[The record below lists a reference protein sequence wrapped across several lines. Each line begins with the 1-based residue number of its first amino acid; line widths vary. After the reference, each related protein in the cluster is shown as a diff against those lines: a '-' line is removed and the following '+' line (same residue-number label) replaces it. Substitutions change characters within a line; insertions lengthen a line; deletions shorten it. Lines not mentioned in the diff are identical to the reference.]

1 MAEESPFDLATAPF
15 RVRAGA
21 TPQDVAREM
30 VASFAAVS
38 GVRGKTAH
46 SFRTAMTVGGA
57 GPETPLFRAGEALAR
72 DIDRGV
78 GDGAGNPYHNS
89 QHFCEVLLSALY
101 LSLLAALPVD
111 ERAQLLVAA
120 LAHDFHHDGRAYGDA
135 PFRLE
140 RLAAAATMPYLEA
153 AGLPDGA
160 RDRIAHLILATQ
172 FSTAVPFVRRC
183 YGQFFGGWERPP
195 VPEDE
200 PRLAVFAEDA
210 RLTLLAVLL
219 TEADVL
225 PSVGL
230 TIEHAELSQANIA
243 REWGKTL
250 GPAEKLHFL
259 ERLFGEFTV
268 SRFFSPNLER
278 LKRAMREKAQAA

>member
-1 MAEESPFDLATAPF
+1 MAEDSPFDLATAPF
-15 RVRAGA
+15 RVSEGA

-30 VASFAAVS
+30 VASFAVVS
-38 GVRGKTAH
+38 GLRDKATR
-46 SFRTAMTVGGA
+46 SFRTAMMVA
-57 GPETPLFRAGEALAR
+57 GLRSDAPLFRAGDALAE

-111 ERAQLLVAA
+111 ERARLLAAA
-120 LAHDFHHDGRAYGDA
+120 LTHDFHHDGRACCDT

-153 AGLPDGA
+153 AGVPAGE
-160 RDRIAHLILATQ
+160 RDRIACLIRATE
-172 FSTAVPFVRRC
+172 STKAAPFVRRC
-183 YGQFFGGWERPP
+183 YGHFFGGSDQPP
-195 VPEDE
+195 VPEGE
-200 PRLAVFAEDA
+200 PRLAVFTDDA

-219 TEADVL
+219 AEADVL

-230 TIEHAELSQANIA
+230 TVEHAELSQANIA
-243 REWGKTL
+243 REWGKSL
-250 GPAEKLHFL
+250 GPADKLDFL
-259 ERLFGEFTV
+259 ERMFGEFTV
-268 SRFFSPNLER
+268 SRFLSPNLER
-278 LKRAMREKAQAA
+278 LKQAMRDKAQAA

>member
-1 MAEESPFDLATAPF
+1 MAEDSPFDLATAPF
-15 RVRAGA
+15 GRRDGA
-21 TPQDVAREM
+21 APDDVAREM

-38 GVRGKTAH
+38 RLRDKTMR
-46 SFRTAMTVGGA
+46 SFWAAMEASGIDPDA
-57 GPETPLFRAGEALAR
+57 PLFRAGEALAR

-78 GDGAGNPYHNS
+78 GDGSGNPYHNS
-89 QHFCEVLLSALY
+89 QHFCEVLLSALC
-101 LSLLAALPVD
+101 LSMRATLSGA
-111 ERAQLLVAA
+111 ERARLLVAA
-120 LAHDFHHDGRAYGDA
+120 LAHDFHHDGKAYGDT

-140 RLAAAATMPYLEA
+140 RVAAAATMPYLET
-153 AGLPDGA
+153 AGVPAGE
-160 RDRIAHLILATQ
+160 RDRIASLILATE
-172 FSTAVPFVRRC
+172 FSRAVPFVRRC
-183 YGQFFGGWERPP
+183 YRHFFGTADTPR
-195 VPEDE
+195 VPEGE
-200 PRLAVFAEDA
+200 PRLAVFSEDA

-230 TIEHAELSQANIA
+230 TVEHAEICQSNIA

-250 GPAEKLHFL
+250 GPADKLHFL

-278 LKRAMREKAQAA
+278 LKGAMRDKARAT